1 MVRGFNWQVQGGSTC
16 ECLGVLMTIRH
27 AITSKDDSL
36 GGGCFCPKTTKSH
49 LPKES
54 MMKVLGV
61 IVGPNAFDSRLTISV
76 RVLFLSLKGVQM
88 EMVFVFLCA

>member
-1 MVRGFNWQVQGGSTC
+1 
-16 ECLGVLMTIRH
+16 MTIRH
-27 AITSKDDSL
+27 ATTSKDDSL

-61 IVGPNAFDSRLTISV
+61 IMCSMVNL
-76 RVLFLSLKGVQM
+76 LSQG
-88 EMVFVFLCA
+88 FVFIF

>member
-1 MVRGFNWQVQGGSTC
+1 
-16 ECLGVLMTIRH
+16 MTIRH

-36 GGGCFCPKTTKSH
+36 RGGCFCPKTTKSH

-61 IVGPNAFDSRLTISV
+61 IVGYAFD
-76 RVLFLSLKGVQM
+76 
-88 EMVFVFLCA
+88 